1 MEYNYEDQPVDSE
14 VIEITEETLEK
25 VGGGTVGIWFY

>member
-1 MEYNYEDQPVDSE
+1 MEYNYEDQPVDTE
-14 VIEITEETLEK
+14 VIEITDETLSQ